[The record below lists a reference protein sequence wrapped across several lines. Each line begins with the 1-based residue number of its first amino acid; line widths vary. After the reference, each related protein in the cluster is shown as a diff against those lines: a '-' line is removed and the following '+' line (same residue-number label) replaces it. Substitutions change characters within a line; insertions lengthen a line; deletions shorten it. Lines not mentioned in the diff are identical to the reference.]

1 MFAVQPSAVV
11 LTAGTV
17 LPVDWVKMTAPAPI
31 VVEYFTESAKQASSA
46 VTRLRRADFIEAM
59 YAFSFVLANFGI
71 AIAARMPMI
80 TTTISS
86 SISVRPLRFIVIS
99 QMWFAPYLFR
109 PLTQSLV
116 RLNPFRANL
125 MPCRRAATTRPCART
140 GYRNRS
146 FHLSPSARSGEVGTS
161 ARLKARCNAIGPNPS
176 PVAEQPGAPQ
186 QRIGDRRVPA
196 GAPGVGLVRVVDSA
210 GAAHLPGG
218 LEQAVRQGGSAEG
231 KRRVGRADEKPRV
244 AVVDRE
250 GGAVVLEGAGGVAR
264 GLEQCGG
271 VLRSAV
277 GARGVLEN
285 AERHRG
291 IVVPDRNTQ
300 GGARRAGHDD
310 EADEQPAQ
318 SSLQSREPRAGG
330 QCEAGR
336 RQIERALADQDPHR
350 KQQIRDR
357 KERQRDPCKTVHL
370 HPAPAPPGKHQ
381 QGRPDRYTEHAQ
393 QEPRIAR
400 RRDER
405 SLLQRIVHP

>member
-1 MFAVQPSAVV
+1 MRSGLAAIPV
-11 LTAGTV
+11 LCR
-17 LPVDWVKMTAPAPI
+17 
-31 VVEYFTESAKQASSA
+31 S
-46 VTRLRRADFIEAM
+46 DFIEAM

-86 SISVRPLRFIVIS
+86 SISVNPWRSIVIS
-99 QMWFAPYLFR
+99 QLCFAPYLFR

-125 MPCRRAATTRPCART
+125 MPCRPAATTRPCAQT

-146 FHLSPSARSGEVGTS
+146 FHLSPPARSGEVGTS

-176 PVAEQPGAPQ
+176 PVAEQPSASQ
-186 QRIGDRRVPA
+186 QRIGERRGPA
-196 GAPGVGLVRVVDSA
+196 GARRGGLVRVVDSA
-210 GAAHLPGG
+210 GAAQLPGA

-250 GGAVVLEGAGGVAR
+250 GGAVVLEGAGGGAR

-271 VLRSAV
+271 GLRSAV

-285 AERHRG
+285 AERQRG
-291 IVVPDRNTQ
+291 IVVPDRNGQ

-310 EADEQPAQ
+310 EADEQSPQ
-318 SSLQSREPRAGG
+318 SGLQSREPRARG

-336 RQIERALADQDPHR
+336 RQIESALADQDAHR

-357 KERQRDPCKTVHL
+357 KERQRDPRKAVRL
-370 HPAPAPPGKHQ
+370 YPAPAPPGK
-381 QGRPDRYTEHAQ
+381 P
-393 QEPRIAR
+393 
-400 RRDER
+400 
-405 SLLQRIVHP
+405 